1 LYICSV
7 DLTTGGVKEIHDS
20 NFLKLKIRN
29 MNWKRLEKHNVLDI
43 VRRESLLEFSK
54 QEILRC
60 VENSKKN
67 GFHYYSYNIENV
79 LQELVNEGNLGVYYI
94 SVKVEPLKYSWPSYK
109 ETDNKVGS
117 KSVAIYKS
125 LKAMRNERIEEILK

>member
-20 NFLKLKIRN
+20 SFLKIKIRN
-29 MNWKRLEKHNVLDI
+29 MNWKKLEKHNVIDI
-43 VRRESLLEFSK
+43 VRRESLLEFTK
-54 QEILRC
+54 EQILRC
-60 VENSKKN
+60 VENTRKN
-67 GFHYYSYNIENV
+67 GFLYYSYNIENV

-94 SVKVEPLKYSWPSYK
+94 SVKVEPLQYSYRK
-109 ETDNKVGS
+109 ILDNKVGS
-117 KSVAIYKS
+117 KSLAVYKS